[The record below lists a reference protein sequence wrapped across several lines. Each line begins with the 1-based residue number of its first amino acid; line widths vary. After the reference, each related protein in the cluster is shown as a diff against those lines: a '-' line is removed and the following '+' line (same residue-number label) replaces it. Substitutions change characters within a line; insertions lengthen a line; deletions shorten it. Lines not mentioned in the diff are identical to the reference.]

1 MVQLAASGMVRS
13 VDWATLGVG
22 ARIDYGET
30 VAGIGRGAEHFCELQ
45 DRFKMH
51 EFFVRSNQIP
61 QSMSKSKTFFLEFYQ
76 NHVAES
82 QGFREA

>member
-1 MVQLAASGMVRS
+1 MAQLAASGMVRS

-30 VAGIGRGAEHFCELQ
+30 VAGIGRGAEHFCE
-45 DRFKMH
+45 DRFLMH
-51 EFFVRSNQIP
+51 KFFVRSNQTP
-61 QSMSKSKTFFLEFYQ
+61 HSMSKSKTFFLGFYQ